1 MNFVY
6 NGIGTYKFGAGRA
19 IIKNMNDLDI
29 LQLYNERDEAA
40 IEATRKAYGSY
51 LMRVAYNVLGNFE
64 DSEECVSDA
73 YLGAWNSIP
82 PAQPKSLKM
91 YIAKIAHNSAIDKLI
106 AGRVAKRG
114 GGETPACLD
123 ELAECIADESASFE
137 SNDVTETINRFLGK
151 QNPKNAKIFVRRY
164 WYMDSIA
171 DIATYM
177 NVSQSK
183 VKTTL
188 FRMRSELKDELS
200 KEGIYE

>member
-1 MNFVY
+1 MVQGPISSALAEQIN
-6 NGIGTYKFGAGRA
+6 N
-19 IIKNMNDLDI
+19 NMNDLEI
-29 LQLYNERDEAA
+29 LQLYNERNEAA
-40 IEATRKAYGSY
+40 IEATRVKYGAYLS
-51 LMRVAYNVLGNFE
+51 RVAYNVLGNFE

-82 PAQPKSLKM
+82 PAKPKSLKM
-91 YIAKIAHNSAIDKLI
+91 YIAKIAHNSAIDKLLLKN
-106 AGRVAKRG
+106 AEKRG

-123 ELAECIADESASFE
+123 ELEECVSLGSDAIDQKIDS
-137 SNDVTETINRFLGK
+137 DHLTEIINQFLEK

-177 NVSQSK
+177 NASQSK